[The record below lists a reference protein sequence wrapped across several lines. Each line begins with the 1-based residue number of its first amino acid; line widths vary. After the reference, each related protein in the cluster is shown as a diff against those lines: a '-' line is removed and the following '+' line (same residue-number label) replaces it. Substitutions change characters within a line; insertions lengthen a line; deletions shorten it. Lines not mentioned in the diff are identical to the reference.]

1 MMSTLP
7 TLGRRPMGVL
17 LLIGLAFGAVL
28 TSGDRDSTAADAKT
42 TPPEGWTTHAP
53 RDEIRPEFS
62 YEPTS
67 GADGKGCLT
76 ISADG
81 RPGLDG
87 WWQKSFPI
95 TGGKHYHFTAK
106 YLAKGVG
113 APRRNVVV
121 EIHWRDSQGKRVSL
135 DEPGVTGYLRGS
147 TPMAE
152 TEFPATKEPA
162 PNGWTEIAE
171 TYRAPSKATQAIVEL
186 HLRWASKAE
195 VRFSAVSLTEVEPPA
210 PRTVR
215 LATVHF
221 TPRGGKTPMDN
232 CRMFEP
238 FIADAAKQKADL
250 VVLGE
255 TLTYP
260 GLGKKYHEVAEPIPG
275 PSTEYFG
282 QLAKKNNIYI
292 VPGLLERDGNLVYNV
307 AVLIGPDGA
316 IVGKYRKVCLPRGE
330 VEGGIAPG
338 SDYPVLQTRFGKVGL
353 MVR

>member
-1 MMSTLP
+1 MSMLQQF
-7 TLGRRPMGVL
+7 GRRSVVVL
-17 LLIGLAFGAVL
+17 FLAGLLAGACMIG
-28 TSGDRDSTAADAKT
+28 GDRSGAAADTKAA
-42 TPPEGWTTHAP
+42 PPEGWTTAAP
-53 RDEIRPEFS
+53 RDEIKPEFF
-62 YEPTS
+62 YEPTG
-67 GADGKGCLT
+67 GADGKDCF
-76 ISADG
+76 IIAADG
-81 RPGLDG
+81 RSGLDG
-87 WWQKSFPI
+87 WWQKWFPI
-95 TGGKHYHFTAK
+95 TGAKHYHFTTQ
-106 YLAKGVG
+106 YLAKGTGV
-113 APRRNVVV
+113 PRRNVIV

-135 DEPGVTGYLRGS
+135 DEQGVTGYLRGS

-171 TYRAPSKATQAIVEL
+171 TYRAPSKATQAIVEMP
-186 HLRWASKAE
+186 LRWAAKAE

-255 TLTYP
+255 TLTFP

-275 PSTEYFG
+275 PSTDYFG
-282 QLAKKNNIYI
+282 ELAKKNNIYI

-330 VEGGIAPG
+330 
-338 SDYPVLQTRFGKVGL
+338 
-353 MVR
+353 